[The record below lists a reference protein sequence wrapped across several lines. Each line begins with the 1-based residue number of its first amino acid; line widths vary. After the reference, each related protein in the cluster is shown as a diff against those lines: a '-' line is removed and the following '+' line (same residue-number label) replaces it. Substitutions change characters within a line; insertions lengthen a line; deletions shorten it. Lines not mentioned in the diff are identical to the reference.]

1 MSTTAFTHA
10 QLFNGCDDGFQPDTW
25 ITVNNETG
33 RIESVGQGAPQSA
46 DTTVELSGR
55 YIMPGMINTHV
66 HVDADANHTMD
77 GPQSET
83 EVTLM
88 ALRNLR
94 AALQAGVTYVRNLGT
109 GHDVDIKIRDARGQY
124 DFPSPG
130 IVASGRLIS
139 STGGNGDGPYH
150 DRNASYIV
158 DSPDEMRR
166 TVRKVIKHGA
176 DVVKV
181 LVTGGVMSKGDDPRD
196 VGFSKEELAVA
207 VQEAHARRRKAIA
220 HAQGT
225 WGIQM
230 AIDAGFDSIEH
241 GIYLSREQG
250 RAMQERGIY
259 LVPTLNA
266 VEAIVTRARGYIP
279 DYMVDKAQAISEIF
293 YHNMR
298 QAVEL
303 GVPMTTGTDAGTTFN
318 DFATGYWDELHLM
331 VNKIGVSTQQTLYN
345 ATINGAKL
353 LGIDGD
359 YGTLEVGK
367 FADFIVLSANPLDDI
382 DAIRDK
388 GKRVFQHGQRR
399 F

>member
-88 ALRNLR
+88 SLRNLR

-109 GHDVDIKIRDARGQY
+109 GHDVDIKIRNARGQY

-241 GIYLSREQG
+241 GIYLSRKQG

-388 GKRVFQHGQRR
+388 GKQVFQHGQRR

>member
-109 GHDVDIKIRDARGQY
+109 GHDVDIKIRNARGQY

-353 LGIDGD
+353 FGIDGD

-388 GKRVFQHGQRR
+388 GKQVFQHGQRR

>member
-1 MSTTAFTHA
+1 
-10 QLFNGCDDGFQPDTW
+10 
-25 ITVNNETG
+25 
-33 RIESVGQGAPQSA
+33 
-46 DTTVELSGR
+46 
-55 YIMPGMINTHV
+55 
-66 HVDADANHTMD
+66 
-77 GPQSET
+77 
-83 EVTLM
+83 
-88 ALRNLR
+88 
-94 AALQAGVTYVRNLGT
+94 
-109 GHDVDIKIRDARGQY
+109 
-124 DFPSPG
+124 
-130 IVASGRLIS
+130 
-139 STGGNGDGPYH
+139 
-150 DRNASYIV
+150 
-158 DSPDEMRR
+158 
-166 TVRKVIKHGA
+166 
-176 DVVKV
+176 
-181 LVTGGVMSKGDDPRD
+181 
-196 VGFSKEELAVA
+196 
-207 VQEAHARRRKAIA
+207 
-220 HAQGT
+220 
-225 WGIQM
+225 M

-353 LGIDGD
+353 FGIDGD

-388 GKRVFQHGQRR
+388 GKQVFQHGQRR